1 MDIHF
6 RNNKLKKV
14 GTCIKDAK
22 RLLGDEKGRK
32 LFQRLDEIRDSNTL
46 FDLKQLPAAKC
57 HPLIG
62 DRKGLWAVSLSEP
75 YRLLFKPYHDP
86 VPLLVDGSLD
96 LKRITAVRIE
106 EIEDYHGKKRKK

>member
-1 MDIHF
+1 VDIHF
-6 RNNKLKKV
+6 RNNKLEKV
-14 GTCIKDAK
+14 GNSIKDA
-22 RLLGDEKGRK
+22 RRVLGNENGRK
-32 LFQRLDEIRDSNTL
+32 LLQRLDEIRDSNTL

-57 HPLIG
+57 HLLTG
-62 DRKGLWAVSLSEP
+62 DRKGFWAVSLSEP

-86 VPLLVDGSLD
+86 VPLLEDGSLD